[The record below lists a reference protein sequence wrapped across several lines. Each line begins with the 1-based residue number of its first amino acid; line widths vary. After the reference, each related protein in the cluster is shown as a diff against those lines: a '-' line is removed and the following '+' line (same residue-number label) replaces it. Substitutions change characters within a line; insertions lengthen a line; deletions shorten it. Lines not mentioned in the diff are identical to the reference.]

1 MKWFFYLMK
10 ILSYIPFRI
19 MYPVTIIDKKKMP
32 KGKII
37 AVGNHLSAADIIM
50 QLSNLPG
57 FRYTIA
63 KKELSKNKFVGG
75 FLAGVGAIF
84 YDRGKADLPAM
95 KKIISVMKKGYGL
108 SIFPEGTRNR
118 ESLAIRQIKEGAAM
132 FAIKGQ
138 APIVPIIVYT
148 RTKLFHKN
156 YLLVGDTFDLS
167 EYYGNRVDAAV
178 LKAAS
183 EKIEQHM
190 HMTQNQLNDYVFYN
204 KTKEGKLLKKQS
216 ARALKSLSSCLV
228 RI

>member
-10 ILSYIPFRI
+10 ILIYIPFRI

-95 KKIISVMKKGYGL
+95 KKIISVMKNCGIRMQI
-108 SIFPEGTRNR
+108 S
-118 ESLAIRQIKEGAAM
+118 SLQVQICM
-132 FAIKGQ
+132 
-138 APIVPIIVYT
+138 
-148 RTKLFHKN
+148 RR
-156 YLLVGDTFDLS
+156 S
-167 EYYGNRVDAAV
+167 
-178 LKAAS
+178 
-183 EKIEQHM
+183 
-190 HMTQNQLNDYVFYN
+190 
-204 KTKEGKLLKKQS
+204 
-216 ARALKSLSSCLV
+216 
-228 RI
+228 

>member
-1 MKWFFYLMK
+1 
-10 ILSYIPFRI
+10 

-95 KKIISVMKKGYGL
+95 KKIISVMKKRL
-108 SIFPEGTRNR
+108 R
-118 ESLAIRQIKEGAAM
+118 
-132 FAIKGQ
+132 
-138 APIVPIIVYT
+138 IIHFSG
-148 RTKLFHKN
+148 RH
-156 YLLVGDTFDLS
+156 
-167 EYYGNRVDAAV
+167 A
-178 LKAAS
+178 
-183 EKIEQHM
+183 
-190 HMTQNQLNDYVFYN
+190 
-204 KTKEGKLLKKQS
+204 
-216 ARALKSLSSCLV
+216 
-228 RI
+228 